1 MKNSKGFTILEVV
14 ISIAIISIA
23 ILSMIAMY
31 ISMMKS
37 SSKGTEM
44 TIATSISERVA
55 GTIDK
60 KILSEIKA
68 EQKNGDK
75 EIKIYKTKDIINGKP
90 YYCIT
95 ELKTL
100 TDDYFKKKYIIE
112 LNVFVFWN
120 INTPE
125 LINSIVVTNSQDMDK
140 YLQNNKEKFT
150 HADRTGLKYIK
161 FKRLIMLSND

>member
-1 MKNSKGFTILEVV
+1 MKQSKGFTILEVV

-44 TIATSISERVA
+44 TIASSLAERVA
-55 GTIDK
+55 TTIDK
-60 KILSEIKA
+60 NKLSYIKL
-68 EQKNGDK
+68 EQKSGNS
-75 EIKIYKTKDIINGKP
+75 KIQLYKTKDIINGKP

-100 TDDYFKKKYIIE
+100 TDDYFKNKSIIQI
-112 LNVFVFWN
+112 NIFVFWN

-125 LINSIVVTNSQDMDK
+125 LINSISNSQDMDT
-140 YLQNNKEKFT
+140 YLETNKKKFMRE
-150 HADRTGLKYIK
+150 DGTGLKYTK